1 MSTAKRLVLSLRGRK
16 NSESNTATSSTRL
29 VSAGVS
35 PGHEL
40 DEIAIVSGTGDS
52 SHHFTYGGIGSDINN
67 GPRYSTAPQI
77 MLSTSTAFASSH
89 VIDWQEIVNS
99 RSSSSLKAAE
109 CESFLKNCIELIV
122 FNIIYS

>member
-77 MLSTSTAFASSH
+77 MVSTSTAFASSH
-89 VIDWQEIVNS
+89 VIDWQ
-99 RSSSSLKAAE
+99 K
-109 CESFLKNCIELIV
+109 K
-122 FNIIYS
+122 